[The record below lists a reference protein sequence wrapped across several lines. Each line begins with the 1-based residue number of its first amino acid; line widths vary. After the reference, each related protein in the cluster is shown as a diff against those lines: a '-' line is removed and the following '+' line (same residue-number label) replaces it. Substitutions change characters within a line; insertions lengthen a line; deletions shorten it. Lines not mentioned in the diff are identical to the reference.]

1 MSHLIAHFELRDVKD
16 MISCRSTKQMT
27 LSIVDFANIRRN
39 KVAHFMEPD
48 FEMTKSLSPLIALN
62 SLKSLPYHLYIL
74 VTAS

>member
-1 MSHLIAHFELRDVKD
+1 
-16 MISCRSTKQMT
+16 MT